1 MADEPENLFLS
12 KKQTKQ
18 KKKIIIKSHLSDYLS
33 YAYLSC
39 LSINLLHDKLSHN
52 YTY

>member
-18 KKKIIIKSHLSDYLS
+18 KKIIIKSHLSDYLS